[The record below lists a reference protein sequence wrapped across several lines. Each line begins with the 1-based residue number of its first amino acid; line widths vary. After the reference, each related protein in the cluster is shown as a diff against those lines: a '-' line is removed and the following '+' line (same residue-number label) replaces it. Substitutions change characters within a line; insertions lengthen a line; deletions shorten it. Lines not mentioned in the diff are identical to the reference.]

1 MQANG
6 TACRLI
12 ELNASKKDLKRFK
25 KIHIYLLN
33 QGDTLYPMSR
43 YSFALLLRKK
53 VCYMP
58 TCPTSC
64 LFLKECKFLFFANFL
79 KEISKKKSGRKYEL
93 KIWIMFLSE
102 GQYFR

>member
-1 MQANG
+1 M
-6 TACRLI
+6 
-12 ELNASKKDLKRFK
+12 
-25 KIHIYLLN
+25 
-33 QGDTLYPMSR
+33 GDTLYPMSR

-79 KEISKKKSGRKYEL
+79 KEISKKKSVKE
-93 KIWIMFLSE
+93 I
-102 GQYFR
+102 